1 MMEAAV
7 GEGSAKAF
15 VKEEEQQG
23 DVNAFRGDPVGV
35 VFGVAFEESMTFQ
48 APRRARRPTASGDRP
63 PKPLSRTIPEAL
75 DRARSH
81 LQIRIPRTTV

>member
-23 DVNAFRGDPVGV
+23 DVNAFRGEPVGV
-35 VFGVAFEESMTFQ
+35 AFGVAFEASMTFQ
-48 APRRARRPTASGDRP
+48 APEIVTG
-63 PKPLSRTIPEAL
+63 LIEAVL
-75 DRARSH
+75 VFAQAKRGQHGLVNLA
-81 LQIRIPRTTV
+81 